1 MNYLR
6 LTLAFGCVCAFLLA
20 LAALAGPAQHTIT
33 ATLNYDFTTDNACT
47 ATATT
52 GCVKQ
57 FNIYDLSGSAPAKLF
72 SIAAPSGAN
81 GPVTGITGTSAA
93 LTLRSGSHTFGATAQ
108 MADGTES
115 DPNACTAT
123 ALVKPGAPVS
133 FTVSVQ

>member
-1 MNYLR
+1 MKYVR
-6 LTLAFGCVCAFLLA
+6 PFLAAVCACAFLLA
-20 LAALAGPAQHTIT
+20 LAALAGPGQHTIT
-33 ATLNYDFTTDNACT
+33 ATLNYDFTADNACST
-47 ATATT
+47 TATT

-57 FNIYDLSGSAPAKLF
+57 FTIYDLSGSTPVKLF
-72 SIAAPSGAN
+72 SIAAPSGST
-81 GPVTGITGTSAA
+81 GPVTGISGTSAPF
-93 LTLRSGSHTFGATAQ
+93 TLKSGQHSFGATAQ